1 MVVVTIT
8 IIISIISMI
17 VTTEPV
23 VLDFG
28 TARFIL
34 FRPFGQWIGV
44 SSGRSGRVVHHLGT
58 TTNHGV
64 VFVVVVVGTGGPWM
78 MTLSRENLGGNHKG
92 GGYNDQ

>member
-8 IIISIISMI
+8 IISMI

-28 TARFIL
+28 TTRFVRFL
-34 FRPFGQWIGV
+34 RVRLFGQWIGV

-58 TTNHGV
+58 TTTNGV